1 MTGRERVIAAIERKP
16 LDRIPRYDAFWE
28 DALERW
34 QGEGLC
40 LPEAR
45 NITVEGEQKQIGT
58 PQGDYFDFDIMPLY
72 MDISMRFPT
81 GLVAD
86 DGVKITVADRCGYTA
101 QKFKGRASS
110 MHFISHMVEDEEDWE
125 KYKDRLT
132 LDLSDTS
139 RVDCESYYLHT
150 KEYPSWDGFQEIFR
164 AYRETGKFIP
174 VTVYGPWEAAWRH
187 HGYEASLMDLIAEPE
202 MMSEMFE
209 KLTEL
214 TIATV
219 QHMID
224 LDCKPDAVWL
234 IEDMGGTHTTLF
246 SPKVFKELMQ
256 PCHKKLGDFLHE
268 NGIYFFM
275 HSCGYIEPFLPGLV
289 EAGLDVIQ
297 AIQANTG
304 MHVKDLKPKF
314 GDKLTF
320 FGNISV
326 QNFKEGSEA
335 IEAELREKLPIAMAG
350 GGYIYHS
357 DHSIP
362 SEVSLETYLHAMKVL
377 DEIGSYSLF
386 A

>member
-1 MTGRERVIAAIERKP
+1 MTGRERVIAAITRTS

-34 QGEGLC
+34 EHEGLC
-40 LPEAR
+40 LPAPR
-45 NITVEGEQKQIGT
+45 TIVVEGETKQIST
-58 PQGDYFDFDIMPLY
+58 PVNDYFHFDITPLY

-110 MHFISHMVEDEEDWE
+110 MHFLSHMVEDEEDWE
-125 KYKDRLT
+125 KYKDRLS
-132 LDLSDTS
+132 LDLNDTA

-150 KEYPSWDGFQEIFR
+150 KEYPTWEGFTEIFR
-164 AYRETGKFIP
+164 AYRKLDTFIP

-187 HGYEASLMDLIAEPE
+187 HGYENSLMDLIAEPE
-202 MMSEMFE
+202 MMGEMFRRF
-209 KLTEL
+209 TDL

-224 LDCKPDAVWL
+224 LGCKPDAVWL
-234 IEDMGGTHTTLF
+234 TEDMGGTHTTLF
-246 SPKVFKELMQ
+246 SPKIFEELLF
-256 PCHKKLGDFLHE
+256 PCHKKLGEFLHS
-268 NGIYFFM
+268 NGIYFIM
-275 HSCGYIEPFLPGLV
+275 HSCGYIAPFLPGLV

-304 MHVKDLKPKF
+304 MHIKDLKPKL

-326 QNFKEGSEA
+326 QSFKNGKEA
-335 IEAELREKLPIAMAG
+335 IEAELWEKIPIAMKN

-362 SEVSLETYLHAMKVL
+362 PEVSLETYLHTMKVL
-377 DEIGSYSLF
+377 DEIGCYE
-386 A
+386 

>member
-16 LDRIPRYDAFWE
+16 MDRIPRYDAFWE

-34 QGEGLC
+34 FGEGLQ
-40 LPEAR
+40 LPEPR
-45 NITVEGEQKQIGT
+45 TIQVDGETKQISS
-58 PQGDYFDFDIMPLY
+58 PVNEYFDFDIAPLY
-72 MDISMRFPT
+72 LDASMRFPT

-125 KYKDRLT
+125 KYKHRLS
-132 LDLSDTS
+132 LDVKDTA
-139 RVDCESYYLHT
+139 RVDSESYYLHT
-150 KEYPSWDGFQEIFR
+150 KEYPSWEGFRQIFR
-164 AYRETGKFIP
+164 EYRKLDKFIP
-174 VTVYGPWEAAWRH
+174 VNVYGPWEAAWRH
-187 HGYEASLMDLIAEPE
+187 HGYENSLMDLIAEPE
-202 MMSEMFE
+202 MMGEMFE
-209 KLTEL
+209 KITDL

-219 QHMID
+219 QYMIE
-224 LDCKPDAVWL
+224 LGCKPDAVWL
-234 IEDMGGTHTTLF
+234 VEDMGGTHTTLF
-246 SPKVFKELMQ
+246 SPKVYRELLF
-256 PCHKKLGDFLHE
+256 PCHKKVGDFCHA

-304 MHVKDLKPKF
+304 MHLKTLKPKF

-326 QNFKEGSEA
+326 QSFKDGPDA

-362 SEVSLETYLHAMKVL
+362 PEASWETYQRAMQVL
-377 DEIGSYSLF
+377 AEVGTY
-386 A
+386 

>member
-1 MTGRERVIAAIERKP
+1 MTSRDRVIAAIERTS

-34 QGEGLC
+34 KQEGLV
-40 LPEAR
+40 LPPPR
-45 NITVEGEQKQIGT
+45 TITVAGERKQIRT
-58 PQGDYFDFDIMPLY
+58 PADEYFDFDIAPLY

-110 MHFISHMVEDEEDWE
+110 MHFVSHMVEDEEDWE
-125 KYKDRLT
+125 NYKDRLT
-132 LDLSDTS
+132 LDLNDTA

-150 KEYPSWDGFQEIFR
+150 KEYPSWDGFKEIFK

-174 VTVYGPWEAAWRH
+174 VNVYGPWEAAWRH
-187 HGYEASLMDLIAEPE
+187 HGYENSLMDLIAEPE
-202 MMSEMFE
+202 MMGEMFARF
-209 KLTEL
+209 TDL

-224 LDCKPDAVWL
+224 LGCKPDAVWS
-234 IEDMGGTHTTLF
+234 IEDMGGTYTTLF
-246 SPKVFKELMQ
+246 SPKVFEELLL
-256 PCHKKLGDFLHE
+256 PCHKRLGKFLHE

-275 HSCGYIEPFLPGLV
+275 HSCGYIEPFIPELV
-289 EAGLDVIQ
+289 EAGLDVLQ

-304 MHVKDLKPKF
+304 MDVRKLKPEF
-314 GDKLTF
+314 GSKLTF

-326 QNFKEGSEA
+326 QSFKDGPAA
-335 IEAELREKLPIAMAG
+335 IEAELREKVPVAMAG

-362 SEVSLETYLHAMKVL
+362 PEVSLETYLHTMAVL
-377 DEIGSYSLF
+377 DEISAY
-386 A
+386 

>member
-1 MTGRERVIAAIERKP
+1 MTGRERVIAAITRTP

-34 QGEGLC
+34 EHEGLC
-40 LPEAR
+40 LPAPR
-45 NITVEGEQKQIGT
+45 TIVVEGETKQIST
-58 PQGDYFDFDIMPLY
+58 PVNDYFHFDITPLY
-72 MDISMRFPT
+72 MDVSMRFPT

-125 KYKDRLT
+125 KYKGRLS
-132 LDLSDTS
+132 LDLNDTA

-150 KEYPSWDGFQEIFR
+150 KEYPTWEGFTEIFR
-164 AYRETGKFIP
+164 AYRKLDTFIP

-187 HGYEASLMDLIAEPE
+187 HGYENSLMDLIAEPE
-202 MMSEMFE
+202 IMGEMFQRF
-209 KLTEL
+209 TDL

-224 LDCKPDAVWL
+224 LGCKPDAVWL
-234 IEDMGGTHTTLF
+234 TEDMGGTHTTLF
-246 SPKVFKELMQ
+246 SPKIFDELLF
-256 PCHKKLGDFLHE
+256 PCHKKLGEFLHS
-268 NGIYFFM
+268 NGIYFIM

-304 MHVKDLKPKF
+304 MHIKDLKPKF

-326 QNFKEGSEA
+326 QSFKNGKEA
-335 IEAELREKLPIAMAG
+335 IEAELREKIPIAMKN

-362 SEVSLETYLHAMKVL
+362 PEVSLETYLHTMNVL
-377 DEIGSYSLF
+377 DEIGCYD
-386 A
+386 

>member
-1 MTGRERVIAAIERKP
+1 MTSRERVIAAIERTP

-28 DALERW
+28 DAIMRW
-34 QGEGLC
+34 EEEGLR
-40 LPEAR
+40 LPEPQT
-45 NITVEGEQKQIGT
+45 ITVEGETKQIDT
-58 PQGDYFDFDIMPLY
+58 PIGQYFDFDIAPLY
-72 MDISMRFPT
+72 MDVSMRFPT

-110 MHFISHMVEDEEDWE
+110 MHFISHMVDDEDAWE

-132 LDLSDTS
+132 LDLNDTA

-150 KEYPSWDGFQEIFR
+150 KEYPSWEGFTQIFQ
-164 AYRETGKFIP
+164 AYRKLDKFIP
-174 VTVYGPWEAAWRH
+174 VTVYGPWESAWRH

-202 MMSEMFE
+202 MMGEMFARVTD
-209 KLTEL
+209 LI
-214 TIATV
+214 IATV
-219 QHMID
+219 RQMIA

-234 IEDMGGTHTTLF
+234 TEDMGGTHTTLF
-246 SPKVFKELMQ
+246 SPKIFDELLF

-268 NGIYFFM
+268 NGIYFMM

-326 QNFKEGSEA
+326 QSFKNGKEA
-335 IEAELREKLPIAMAG
+335 IEAELREKVPVAMAG

-362 SEVSLETYLHAMKVL
+362 PETSLETYLHAMKVL
-377 DEIGSYSLF
+377 DEIGSYE
-386 A
+386 

>member
-1 MTGRERVIAAIERKP
+1 MTGRERVIAAITRTS

-34 QGEGLC
+34 EHEGLC
-40 LPEAR
+40 LPAPR
-45 NITVEGEQKQIGT
+45 TIVVEGETKQIST
-58 PQGDYFDFDIMPLY
+58 PVNDYFHFDITPLY

-125 KYKDRLT
+125 KYKGRLT
-132 LDLSDTS
+132 LDLNDTA

-150 KEYPSWDGFQEIFR
+150 KEYPTWESFTEIFR
-164 AYRETGKFIP
+164 AYRKLDTFSP

-187 HGYEASLMDLIAEPE
+187 HGYENSLMDLIAEPE
-202 MMSEMFE
+202 IMGEMFQRF
-209 KLTEL
+209 TDL

-224 LDCKPDAVWL
+224 LGCKPDAVWL
-234 IEDMGGTHTTLF
+234 TEDMGGTHTTLF
-246 SPKVFKELMQ
+246 SPKIFDELLF
-256 PCHKKLGDFLHE
+256 PCHKKLGEFLHS
-268 NGIYFFM
+268 NGIYFIM

-304 MHVKDLKPKF
+304 MHIKDLKPKF

-326 QNFKEGSEA
+326 QSFKNGKEA
-335 IEAELREKLPIAMAG
+335 IEAELREKIPIAMKN

-362 SEVSLETYLHAMKVL
+362 PEVSLETYLHTMKVL
-377 DEIGSYSLF
+377 DMIGCYE
-386 A
+386 

>member
-1 MTGRERVIAAIERKP
+1 MCAMSSRERVIAAIERKP
-16 LDRIPRYDAFWE
+16 LDRIPRYDGFWE
-28 DALERW
+28 DAIMRW
-34 QGEGLC
+34 EGEGLR
-40 LPEAR
+40 LPAQR
-45 NITVEGEQKQIGT
+45 TLLVDGEPKPIDSPVAQ
-58 PQGDYFDFDIMPLY
+58 YFNFDIAPLY
-72 MDISMRFPT
+72 MDVSMRFPT

-125 KYKDRLT
+125 AYRHRLS
-132 LDLSDTS
+132 LDPNDTA
-139 RVDCESYYLHT
+139 RVDSESYYLHT
-150 KEYPSWDGFQEIFR
+150 KEYPTWDGFRQIFK
-164 AYRETGKFIP
+164 AYREMDKFIP

-202 MMSEMFE
+202 MMGQMFRAITD
-209 KLTEL
+209 LI
-214 TIATV
+214 IATV
-219 QHMID
+219 RKMIE

-234 IEDMGGTHTTLF
+234 TEDMGGTHTPLF
-246 SPKVFKELMQ
+246 SPKIFDELLF
-256 PCHKKLGDFLHE
+256 PCHKKLGDFLHA
-268 NGIYFFM
+268 NGIYFMM
-275 HSCGYIEPFLPGLV
+275 HSCGYIEPFLPGLI

-304 MHVKDLKPKF
+304 MHIKDLKPKY
-314 GDKLTF
+314 GDRLTF

-326 QNFKEGSEA
+326 QSFEAGKEA

-362 SEVSLETYLHAMKVL
+362 PEVSLETYLHAMKII
-377 DEIGSYSLF
+377 DEIGTYE
-386 A
+386 

>member
-1 MTGRERVIAAIERKP
+1 MTGRERVIAAITRTP

-34 QGEGLC
+34 EHEGLC
-40 LPEAR
+40 LPAPR
-45 NITVEGEQKQIGT
+45 TIVVEGETKQIST
-58 PQGDYFDFDIMPLY
+58 PVNDYFHFDITPLY
-72 MDISMRFPT
+72 MDVSMRFPT

-110 MHFISHMVEDEEDWE
+110 MHFLSHMVEDEEDWE
-125 KYKDRLT
+125 KYKDRLS
-132 LDLSDTS
+132 LDLNDTA

-150 KEYPSWDGFQEIFR
+150 KEYPTWEGFTEIFR
-164 AYRETGKFIP
+164 AYRKLDTFIP

-187 HGYEASLMDLIAEPE
+187 HGYENSLMDLIAEPE
-202 MMSEMFE
+202 MMGEMFCRF
-209 KLTEL
+209 TDL

-224 LDCKPDAVWL
+224 LGCKPDAVWL
-234 IEDMGGTHTTLF
+234 TEDMGGTHTTLF
-246 SPKVFKELMQ
+246 SPKIFDELLF
-256 PCHKKLGDFLHE
+256 PCHKKLGEFLHS
-268 NGIYFFM
+268 NGIYFIM

-304 MHVKDLKPKF
+304 MHIKDLKPKF

-326 QNFKEGSEA
+326 QSFKNGKEA
-335 IEAELREKLPIAMAG
+335 IEAELWEKIPIAMKN

-362 SEVSLETYLHAMKVL
+362 PEVSLETYLHTMKVL
-377 DEIGSYSLF
+377 DEIGCYE
-386 A
+386 